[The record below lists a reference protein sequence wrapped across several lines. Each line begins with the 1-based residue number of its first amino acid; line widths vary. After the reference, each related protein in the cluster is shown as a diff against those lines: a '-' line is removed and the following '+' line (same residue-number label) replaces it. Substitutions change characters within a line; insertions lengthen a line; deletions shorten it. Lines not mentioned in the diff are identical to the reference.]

1 MCPVCVANTAIMVA
15 GAGSTGGILAV
26 CIGRFRRFSESTTG
40 LHKSVVRHKK
50 ESESSQSVS
59 IRKEK

>member
-26 CIGRFRRFSESTTG
+26 CIGKFRKVFKGETKWQQTKRETTNAG
-40 LHKSVVRHKK
+40 KDISR
-50 ESESSQSVS
+50 
-59 IRKEK
+59 